1 MATSLFILRTTM
13 KRLRAVLFGCAL
25 LLCLKAHAANFLVT
39 TTLDTGPGSLRQ
51 IMTQANAVPG
61 SHQITFGVTGKI
73 TLVSGLP
80 PVDVNLT
87 LMGPGVTNLTIA
99 GSGTNTGS
107 IFTFN
112 SNSVSTLSA
121 LTIAS
126 GSSSNNGGGVVNFG
140 NLTISQSLIASNNTT
155 FNGGGIYNAG
165 TLAIADSTVR
175 ANSTKAGFGG
185 GICNDGV
192 LQLMGCLI
200 HSNLAYGGDGR
211 IDANYG
217 GDGGG
222 GGGFGGGLYSTNYAL
237 LINCTLSQNSAVG
250 GKGGASGEYVGS
262 GGFNGTGGG
271 SHKETFGTGGNGASG
286 PSFISA
292 PGGPGGFG
300 AGGGGGAGG
309 KGGPGIT
316 YGGGAGGS
324 GGQYGGNG
332 QAGANGDSVSSGIG
346 GGGGGGA
353 GLGGGAFV
361 RQGSFVLTNCTFTLN
376 SANGGTPT
384 RSAAVGQGIAGGIF
398 NLAGTVVM
406 RNVLVAANAA
416 ATGSSDLLGSFAS
429 QDSNLIGNNQGA
441 SGLTVNDFQNVSGG
455 LAPLTNNGG
464 LTLTHALLPGSL
476 AIDGG
481 RSPGA
486 PGADQRGFARPVGSA
501 VDIGAFEY
509 LASTPVVG
517 PTTAQTN
524 VNGTVTFSVSV
535 AGSGLTYQWQRNGTN
550 VAGATSATLTVAG
563 GMEANAGRYS
573 VLVSSPTGPLVAS
586 QPSVLRFFGDLRMFA
601 GMSIAGE
608 SGDRYRIEA
617 ADIIPGVTNWVPVT
631 TFTHPGG
638 IFLYTDPNSPGRP
651 QRYYRAVLEP

>member
-1 MATSLFILRTTM
+1 METSPLFRRTTT
-13 KRLRAVLFGCAL
+13 KCIRSFLYGCAL
-25 LLCLKAHAANFLVT
+25 LLGLEATAANFSVT

-51 IMTQANAVPG
+51 IMTQANATPG

-80 PVDVNLT
+80 PVDVNLAFI
-87 LMGPGVTNLTIA
+87 GPGITNLTIA

-107 IFTFN
+107 VFTFN
-112 SNSVSTLSA
+112 SNSVSTLSG

-140 NLTISQSLIASNNTT
+140 NLTVSQSLIASNNAA
-155 FNGGGIYNAG
+155 FNGGGVYNAG
-165 TLAIADSTVR
+165 TLSIADSTVR

-192 LQLMGCLI
+192 LQLTGCLI
-200 HSNLAYGGDGR
+200 HSNIAYGGDP
-211 IDANYG
+211 YG
-217 GDGGG
+217 FFPGGGGG
-222 GGGFGGGLYSTNYAL
+222 GGGFGGGLYTTNAAS
-237 LINCTLSQNSAVG
+237 LINCTFSQNSAVG
-250 GKGGASGEYVGS
+250 GNGGGVTQS
-262 GGFNGTGGG
+262 GTGGG
-271 SHKETFGTGGNGASG
+271 SHQETFGTGGNGAPGLSSFPISG
-286 PSFISA
+286 GA
-292 PGGPGGFG
+292 GGFG
-300 AGGGGGAGG
+300 AGGGGGSGG
-309 KGGPGIT
+309 FGGPGTIAGGGGGGT
-316 YGGGAGGS
+316 GGYGGL
-324 GGQYGGNG
+324 GQAGGNG
-332 QAGANGDSVSSGIG
+332 NTTNPGIG
-346 GGGGGGA
+346 GAGGGGA

-361 RQGSFVLTNCTFTLN
+361 RQGSCVLTNCTFTFN
-376 SANGGTPT
+376 SVAGGTGGFSPNAAMP
-384 RSAAVGQGIAGGIF
+384 SAAAGQGVAGGIF

-406 RNVLVAANAA
+406 RNILVAANTA
-416 ATGSSDLLGSFAS
+416 ATGSPDLLGSFAS

-441 SGLTVNDFQNVSGG
+441 SGLTVSDFQNVSGG
-455 LAPLTNNGG
+455 LAPLANNGG
-464 LTLTHALLPGSL
+464 PTLTHALLPGSL

-486 PGADQRGFARPVGSA
+486 PGADQRGFARPVGSG

-535 AGSGLTYQWQRNGTN
+535 AGGGLTYQWQRNGTN
-550 VAGATSATLTVAG
+550 VAGATSATFTVAG
-563 GMEANAGRYS
+563 GTEANAGRYS
-573 VLVSSPTGPLVAS
+573 VLVSSPTGPLVTS

-601 GMSIAGE
+601 GMSITGE

-617 ADIIPGVTNWVPVT
+617 ADIVPGVTNWVTVT

-638 IFLYTDPNSPGRP
+638 TFLYTDPNSPGRP

>member
-1 MATSLFILRTTM
+1 
-13 KRLRAVLFGCAL
+13 
-25 LLCLKAHAANFLVT
+25 
-39 TTLDTGPGSLRQ
+39 
-51 IMTQANAVPG
+51 MTQANAAPG
-61 SHQITFGVTGKI
+61 SHQISFGVTGTI

-87 LMGPGVTNLTIA
+87 FIGPGVTNLTIA

-107 IFTFN
+107 VFTFN
-112 SNSVSTLSA
+112 SNSVSTLSG

-126 GSSSNNGGGVVNFG
+126 GSSSNNGGGIVNFG
-140 NLTISQSLIASNNTT
+140 SLTISQSLIASNNAA

-165 TLAIADSTVR
+165 TLAITDSTVR
-175 ANSTKAGFGG
+175 ANSTRAGFGG

-192 LQLMGCLI
+192 LQVMGCLI
-200 HSNLAYGGDGR
+200 HGNLSYGGDADSYFG
-211 IDANYG
+211 AG
-217 GDGGG
+217 GGG
-222 GGGFGGGLYSTNYAL
+222 GGGFGGGLYTTNSATI
-237 LINCTLSQNSAVG
+237 INCTFSENAAVG
-250 GKGGASGEYVGS
+250 GNGGGVANYGQ
-262 GGFNGTGGG
+262 GGG
-271 SHKETFGTGGNGASG
+271 SHKELFGTGGN
-286 PSFISA
+286 SA
-292 PGGPGGFG
+292 PPYSYVREPGGAGGFG

-309 KGGPGIT
+309 YGGQPT

-332 QAGANGDSVSSGIG
+332 QAGANGSSIG
-346 GGGGGGA
+346 NGAGGAGGGGA

-361 RQGSFVLTNCTFTLN
+361 RQGSCVLTNCTFTLN
-376 SANGGTPT
+376 SVAGGTGGFSPNAALP
-384 RSAAVGQGIAGGIF
+384 SASAGQGVAGGIF
-398 NLAGTVVM
+398 NLAGTVIM
-406 RNVLVAANAA
+406 RNALIAANTA
-416 ATGSSDLLGSFAS
+416 ATGSPDLLGSFAS
-429 QDSNLIGNNQGA
+429 QDWNLIGNNQGA
-441 SGLTVNDFQNVSGG
+441 SGLTVSDFQNVSGG
-455 LAPLTNNGG
+455 LAPLADNGG
-464 LTLTHALLPGSL
+464 HTLTHALLPGSL

-486 PGADQRGFARPVGSA
+486 PGADQRGFARPVGST

-550 VAGATSATLTVAG
+550 VVGATSATFTVAG
-563 GMEANAGRYS
+563 GTEANAGRYS
-573 VLVSSPTGPLVAS
+573 VLVSSPTGPLVTS

-608 SGDRYRIEA
+608 AGDRYRIEA
-617 ADIIPGVTNWVPVT
+617 ADIVPGVTNWVPVT

-638 IFLYTDPNSPGRP
+638 TFLYTDPNSPGKA